1 MSNITNTRFGTS
13 PVSCF
18 STYIVCIHEEF
29 GSKSEVRRFALT
41 PSCPSLI
48 EMVRDWKTVRPASSR
63 SLTAAIVLV
72 WLAAL
77 ACAPATGPDDPFS
90 QPAGGPPVSL
100 VVSNSD
106 LAVGDNRVS
115 FGLVDRDYMPVRP
128 DAVALRAVY
137 YEPGAATGQVRYR
150 TEAEFLSWPPDG
162 RRGVFIADVSFDQA
176 GTATGDTLGIWE
188 LHATFDYAQSTSE
201 AEEPLT
207 IGSVVSVAPTHLA
220 PFIGDAAPLSD
231 TPTVEMVTD
240 LRTISS
246 SPEPDP
252 ALYRLSVAQAVRA
265 GKPAVITFATPA
277 FCVTATCGPQVS
289 DLSDLASRYEGQAN
303 FVHVEVYRDPHRIE
317 AADPARELVPAVDEW
332 GLVSEPWTFVVGS
345 DGRIADR
352 FEQYVPP
359 RVLEAALLAAINR

>member
-1 MSNITNTRFGTS
+1 MSPSRPS
-13 PVSCF
+13 LVEMAREWKARCPVSPRN
-18 STYIVCIHEEF
+18 V
-29 GSKSEVRRFALT
+29 
-41 PSCPSLI
+41 
-48 EMVRDWKTVRPASSR
+48 
-63 SLTAAIVLV
+63 TAVLGLV

-77 ACAPATGPDDPFS
+77 ACAPAATPGDPMS
-90 QPAGGPPVSL
+90 QPPGGPPVSL

-128 DAVALRAVY
+128 DTVSLQAVY
-137 YEPGAATGQVRYR
+137 YKPGAATGQVRHR
-150 TEAEFLSWPPDG
+150 TEAEFLPWPPEG
-162 RRGVFIADVSFDQA
+162 RRGVFIANMSFDQA

-188 LHATFDYAQSTSE
+188 LHATFDYAQSPSDATES
-201 AEEPLT
+201 LT
-207 IGSVVSVAPTHLA
+207 IGSVVSVAPTHRA
-220 PFIGDAAPLSD
+220 PFMGDPAPLSD
-231 TPTVEMVTD
+231 TPTVTTVTN

-289 DLSDLASRYEGQAN
+289 DLSDLAVRYEGQAN
-303 FVHVEVYRDPHRIE
+303 FVHVEVYRHPHLVNP
-317 AADPARELVPAVDEW
+317 ADPARELVPAVDEW

-345 DGRIADR
+345 DGRITDR

-359 RVLEAALLAAINR
+359 RVLEAALLAATDR

>member
-1 MSNITNTRFGTS
+1 
-13 PVSCF
+13 
-18 STYIVCIHEEF
+18 
-29 GSKSEVRRFALT
+29 LT
-41 PSCPSLI
+41 ASCPSLVN
-48 EMVRDWKTVRPASSR
+48 MVREWKVSRPVSPQN
-63 SLTAAIVLV
+63 LTMALILA

-77 ACAPATGPDDPFS
+77 ACAPAETPDSPLAL
-90 QPAGGPPVSL
+90 PPGGPPVSL

-137 YEPGAATGQVRYR
+137 YEPGAVTGQVRYR
-150 TEAEFLSWPPDG
+150 TEAEFLPWPPEG

-188 LHATFDYAQSTSE
+188 LHATFDYAQSPAE
-201 AEEPLT
+201 AAESLT
-207 IGSVVSVAPTHLA
+207 IGSVVSVAPTHRA

-231 TPTVEMVTD
+231 TPTVMTVTD

-252 ALYRLSVAQAVRA
+252 ALYRLSVAQAVRS
-265 GKPAVITFATPA
+265 GNPTVVTFATPA

-289 DLSDLASRYEGQAN
+289 DLSELAAGYEGQAN
-303 FVHVEVYRDPHRIE
+303 FVHVEVYRDPHRINP
-317 AADPARELVPAVDEW
+317 ADPARELVPAVDEW

-345 DGRIADR
+345 DGRITDR

-359 RVLEAALLAAINR
+359 RVLEAALLAAINP

>member
-1 MSNITNTRFGTS
+1 MTR
-13 PVSCF
+13 
-18 STYIVCIHEEF
+18 
-29 GSKSEVRRFALT
+29 
-41 PSCPSLI
+41 SCPSLI
-48 EMVRDWKTVRPASSR
+48 NTAREWKTGCLVLPRNV
-63 SLTAAIVLV
+63 AAVLIPIF
-72 WLAAL
+72 LAAL
-77 ACAPATGPDDPFS
+77 ACSTGAAPGDPLS
-90 QPAGGPPVSL
+90 QPPGGPPVSL

-128 DAVALRAVY
+128 DTVALRAVY
-137 YEPGAATGQVRYR
+137 YEPGAATGQVRHR
-150 TEAEFLSWPPDG
+150 AEAQFLPWPPEG
-162 RRGVFIADVSFDQA
+162 RRGVFIANVSFDQA

-188 LHATFDYAQSTSE
+188 LHATFDYAQSPSE
-201 AEEPLT
+201 AAESLT
-207 IGSVVSVAPTHLA
+207 IGSVVSVAPTHQA

-231 TPTVEMVTD
+231 TPTVTTVTD

-252 ALYRLSVAQAVRA
+252 ALYKLSVAQAVRA

-289 DLSDLASRYEGQAN
+289 DLSVLAERYQGQAN
-303 FVHVEVYRDPHRIE
+303 FVHVEVYRDPHRINPT
-317 AADPARELVPAVDEW
+317 DPTRELVPAVDEW

-345 DGRIADR
+345 DGRITDR

-359 RVLEAALLAAINR
+359 QVLEAALLAAINR

>member
-1 MSNITNTRFGTS
+1 M
-13 PVSCF
+13 
-18 STYIVCIHEEF
+18 
-29 GSKSEVRRFALT
+29 T
-41 PSCPSLI
+41 PSCPNLI
-48 EMVRDWKTVRPASSR
+48 DVARDWKTGRLASPR
-63 SLTAAIVLV
+63 SLTAAIFLV

-77 ACAPATGPDDPFS
+77 ACTPGTNPDDPFS
-90 QPAGGPPVSL
+90 QPPGGPPVSL

-106 LAVGDNRVS
+106 LAVGDNRIS

-128 DAVALRAVY
+128 DTVAVRAVY
-137 YEPGAATGQVRYR
+137 YEPGAAKGQVRHR
-150 TEAEFLSWPPDG
+150 TEAEFLPWPPDG
-162 RRGVFIADVSFDQA
+162 RRGVFVADVSFSQA

-188 LHATFDYAQSTSE
+188 LHATFDYAQPPSE
-201 AEEPLT
+201 VAESLT
-207 IGSVVSVAPTHLA
+207 IGSVVSVAPTHRA
-220 PFIGDAAPLSD
+220 PFIGDPAPLSD
-231 TPTVEMVTD
+231 TPTVTTVTD
-240 LRTISS
+240 LSTISS

-289 DLSDLASRYEGQAN
+289 DLSDLAGRYEGQAN
-303 FVHVEVYRDPHRIE
+303 FVHVEVYRDPHRID

-332 GLVSEPWTFVVGS
+332 GLVSEPWTFLVGS
-345 DGRIADR
+345 EGRIADR

>member
-1 MSNITNTRFGTS
+1 M
-13 PVSCF
+13 
-18 STYIVCIHEEF
+18 
-29 GSKSEVRRFALT
+29 T

-48 EMVRDWKTVRPASSR
+48 DAAREWKTGRPMPPR
-63 SLTAAIVLV
+63 NLTAVLV
-72 WLAAL
+72 LAWLAAL
-77 ACAPATGPDDPFS
+77 ACAPTNTPDDPLS
-90 QPAGGPPVSL
+90 QPPGGPPVSL

-106 LAVGDNRVS
+106 LAVGENRVS

-128 DAVALRAVY
+128 DTVALRAVY
-137 YEPGAATGQVRYR
+137 YEPGAATGQVRHR
-150 TEAEFLSWPPDG
+150 TQADFLPWPPEG
-162 RRGVFIADVSFDQA
+162 RRGVFIANVSFDQA

-188 LHATFDYAQSTSE
+188 LHATFKYARSPLE
-201 AEEPLT
+201 APEPLT
-207 IGSVVSVAPTHLA
+207 IGSVVSVAQRHRA

-231 TPTVEMVTD
+231 TPTVTTVTD

-289 DLSDLASRYEGQAN
+289 DLSVLAERYEDQVS
-303 FVHVEVYRDPHRIE
+303 FVHVEVYRDPHRINP
-317 AADPARELVPAVDEW
+317 ADPARELVPAVDEW

-345 DGRIADR
+345 DGRITDR

-359 RVLEAALLAAINR
+359 RVLEAALLAAINPSN

>member
-1 MSNITNTRFGTS
+1 MT
-13 PVSCF
+13 
-18 STYIVCIHEEF
+18 
-29 GSKSEVRRFALT
+29 A
-41 PSCPSLI
+41 SCPSLVN
-48 EMVRDWKTVRPASSR
+48 MVREWKVSRPVSPQN
-63 SLTAAIVLV
+63 LTMALILA

-77 ACAPATGPDDPFS
+77 ACTPAETPDSPLAL
-90 QPAGGPPVSL
+90 PPGGPPVSL

-137 YEPGAATGQVRYR
+137 YEPGSVTGQVRYR
-150 TEAEFLSWPPDG
+150 TEAEFLPWPPEG

-188 LHATFDYAQSTSE
+188 LHATFDYAQSPAE
-201 AEEPLT
+201 AAESLT
-207 IGSVVSVAPTHLA
+207 IGSVVSVAPTHRA

-231 TPTVEMVTD
+231 TPTVMTVTD

-252 ALYRLSVAQAVRA
+252 ALYRLSVAQAVRS
-265 GKPAVITFATPA
+265 GNPTVVTFATPA

-289 DLSDLASRYEGQAN
+289 DLSDLAAGYEGQAN
-303 FVHVEVYRDPHRIE
+303 FVHVEVYRDPHRINP
-317 AADPARELVPAVDEW
+317 ADPARELVPAVDEW

-345 DGRIADR
+345 DGRITDR

-359 RVLEAALLAAINR
+359 RVLEAALLAAINP